1 MTVVRKVAHLEAPP
15 QQVFELGIDFK
26 RWPEWNVNYHEAP
39 EILGAGPIGIG
50 TKIRSTM
57 HVLGRKSE
65 GTAEIVEFDPPKL
78 MKTNGT
84 STDGGTMTLTYRLAP
99 AGRGCDLEV
108 VAEYE
113 STAGILGQIAD
124 RLFIERTVERDIEHS
139 LANFKA
145 LVETKVPLLV

>member
-1 MTVVRKVAHLEAPP
+1 MTVVRKVAHFDVPLE
-15 QQVFELGIDFK
+15 QVFDLGIDFK
-26 RWPEWNVNYHEAP
+26 RYPEWNVNYHEAP

-50 TKIRSTM
+50 TKIRTTM
-57 HVLGRKSE
+57 YVLGRKSE
-65 GTAEIVEFDPPKL
+65 GTAEVLEFDPPKL
-78 MKTNGT
+78 LKTKGT
-84 STDGGTMTLTYRLAP
+84 SIDGGTMTLTYRLTP
-99 AGRGCDLEV
+99 VGTGCDLEV

-113 STAGILGQIAD
+113 PTVGILGQIAD